1 MVILHTSDWHI
12 GRTLHNRKRY
22 DEFANFLNW
31 MVEELKSSAADVLLI
46 AGDIFDT
53 TLPSNRAQELYY
65 TFLKNAGQTGCRHIV
80 IIGGNHD
87 SPSFLNAP
95 RDILRIM
102 NVHVMGQAGPNPEDE
117 VLLLENAN
125 GDPELIVCAVPY
137 LRDRDIRRVEG
148 DESPKD
154 KEMKLVEGIRSHYA
168 QVGEHALAMKKKRGL
183 DIPIVGMG
191 HLYTS
196 GGETV
201 DGDGVRELYIGSL
214 AHVTSAIFPGCF
226 DYVALG
232 HLHVP
237 QRVSQSE
244 RHRYSGSPLPMGFGE
259 ARQQKSLCKVTFEE
273 SMPKVTLIDIPV
285 FQRLESITG
294 DWIKISARLDELR
307 AEGNPVWLEINYD
320 CDQPMDELKSKIDDC
335 IEGTMLEVLRI
346 RNRQISLG
354 VLSNGPDDEGLE
366 NLDPLQVFERLLDV
380 SKTEEEQRIELRLTY
395 QEVITT
401 LQEADTHAE

>member
-31 MVEELKSSAADVLLI
+31 MVAELKSSAADVLLI

-65 TFLKNAGQTGCRHIV
+65 TFLKDAGQTGCRHIV

-102 NVHVMGQAGPNPEDE
+102 NVHVIGQAGQNPEDE

-168 QVGEHALAMKKKRGL
+168 QVGEHALAMKNKLGL

-214 AHVTSAIFPGCF
+214 AHVTSAIFPSCF

-273 SMPKVTLIDIPV
+273 SMPKVTLTDIPV

-294 DWIKISARLDELR
+294 DWIKISTRLDELR
-307 AEGNPVWLEINYD
+307 TEGNPVWLEINYD
-320 CDQPMDELKSKIDDC
+320 CEQPMDELKSRIDDC

-346 RNRQISLG
+346 RNRQISQG

-366 NLDPLQVFERLLDV
+366 NLDPLHVFERLLDV

-395 QEVITT
+395 KEVITT
-401 LQEADTHAE
+401 LQETDTHAE